1 MEKSDLRPPWRI
13 SKADKQDII
22 VNASAPPEAPMKDTF
37 GSANLGCKDNLP

>member
-13 SKADKQDII
+13 SKADKQDVIA
-22 VNASAPPEAPMKDTF
+22 NAPPEAPMKDTF